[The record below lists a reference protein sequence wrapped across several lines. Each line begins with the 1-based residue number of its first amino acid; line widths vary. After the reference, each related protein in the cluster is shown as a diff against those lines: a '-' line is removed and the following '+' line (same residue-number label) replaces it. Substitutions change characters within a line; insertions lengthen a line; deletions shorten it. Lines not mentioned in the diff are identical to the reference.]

1 MSLHQYITITITL
14 PGNVALGRIATST
27 PKEIKYSSVVLLNN
41 ISFSGLIS
49 KSFSHQKQGRKLTAY
64 SHLVTSQILS
74 NLSPCQIHTLSF
86 FVSLENKQSIKR
98 KHKKSEQDKTNR
110 KKNAPKKK
118 HKKHKCRGTTYT
130 QLHTEKSYKNTKQE
144 N

>member
-86 FVSLENKQSIKR
+86 FISLENKQSIKR

-110 KKNAPKKK
+110 KKCAKEEAQETQMQRYNI
-118 HKKHKCRGTTYT
+118 HTTT
-130 QLHTEKSYKNTKQE
+130 HREIL
-144 N
+144 